1 MKNQRRFAPTKTGR
15 LAPEHVA
22 AFLRNQWPESAEY
35 AVKTLCDQ
43 AGISRKTG
51 YQWEK
56 RLLNSSTGIEEKLRR
71 DLEQLNAEHEKLKK
85 DYDEVRWENR
95 GRKIAWEIHEVDALL
110 AEKKST
116 IAKGKKK
123 KR

>member
-1 MKNQRRFAPTKTGR
+1 MPENLTAEEVAVLIRARRLLKQKG
-15 LAPEHVA
+15 LAA
-22 AFLRNQWPESAEY
+22 DTD
-35 AVKTLCDQ
+35 VKTLCDQ

-56 RLLNSSTGIEEKLRR
+56 RLFNSSRDVEEKLRR
-71 DLEQLNAEHEKLKK
+71 DLELLSAEHARLKK
-85 DYDEVRWENR
+85 DYDDVHWENR
-95 GRKIAWEIHEVDALL
+95 GRKLAWEIHEVDALL

-116 IAKGKKK
+116 IAKGKNK

>member
-1 MKNQRRFAPTKTGR
+1 MPENLTPEEVAVLIRARRLLKEKGFAADTD
-15 LAPEHVA
+15 
-22 AFLRNQWPESAEY
+22 
-35 AVKTLCDQ
+35 VKALCDQ

-85 DYDEVRWENR
+85 DYDDIRWENR

-116 IAKGKKK
+116 TAKGKKK